1 MDLFL
6 RPVRLSDAEDINQIR
21 RQKEIRVNTLAL
33 TTETVDFTEGFLRSM
48 GSDDYLLIAELKGK
62 VIGKVGSIL

>member
-6 RPVRLSDAEDINQIR
+6 RPVRLSGAEDVNQIR

-33 TTETVDFTEGFLRSM
+33 TTETVDFTEGFLRSV
-48 GSDDYLLIAELKGK
+48 GSDDHVLVAELEGK
-62 VIGKVGSIL
+62 VTGMVGSTL